1 MKVEFDNWETCYT
14 GTSFVLEMECAPRV
28 GEEILIHKS
37 LFPASY
43 FEEPYDSSPME
54 EVHDGLIRAEI
65 KNVRHVIT
73 ADGHMVCVN
82 IDV

>member
-1 MKVEFDNWETCYT
+1 
-14 GTSFVLEMECAPRV
+14 MECAPRV

-43 FEEPYDSSPME
+43 FEGPYADSPME
-54 EVHDGLIRAEI
+54 EVHDGMILAKATI
-65 KNVRHVIT
+65 VQHVIT
-73 ADGHMVCVN
+73 ANGHMVRVC